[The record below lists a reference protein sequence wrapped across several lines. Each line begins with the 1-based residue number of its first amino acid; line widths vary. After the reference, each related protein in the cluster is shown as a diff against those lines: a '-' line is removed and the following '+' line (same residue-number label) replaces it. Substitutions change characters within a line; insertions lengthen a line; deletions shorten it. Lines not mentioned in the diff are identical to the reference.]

1 MNNESIAKLIT
12 FIITIN
18 KRTYYSNDVD
28 TAADIIYKETGDERD
43 YERLKYI
50 LGNMKFNELFHGKN
64 TAIYFRRKYEYK
76 N

>member
-12 FIITIN
+12 FMITIN
-18 KRTYYSNDVD
+18 KRTYHSNDVD
-28 TAADIIYKETGDERD
+28 TAVDIIYKETGDERD

-64 TAIYFRRKYEYK
+64 FVVQCFEE
-76 N
+76 